1 MKKTINYSKTLKENS
16 FYFRQEKNLTRLR
29 RLYKHKVGLLNTKY
43 NDIFDNLKN
52 FKLKIFIRIRP
63 NNIFCTLKNLKTNK
77 IILNKSSGLYELQT
91 SKNKLKYNIKII
103 LQFFFKEIDK
113 FFKKEKNILI
123 EIIAG
128 IRIRKKIFQFLKQKM
143 KKKNIILYIKK
154 KKSFNGCRPK
164 KKKRKKRQGLR
175 IFK

>member
-91 SKNKLKYNIKII
+91 SKKRVFEANWGFLLLPPAPGGAFGSRLGGVLHGGKSACG
-103 LQFFFKEIDK
+103 FVS
-113 FFKKEKNILI
+113 LI
-123 EIIAG
+123 
-128 IRIRKKIFQFLKQKM
+128 
-143 KKKNIILYIKK
+143 
-154 KKSFNGCRPK
+154 
-164 KKKRKKRQGLR
+164 
-175 IFK
+175 